1 MRNLTL
7 LPLIFVCALTA
18 CSKKENALSSVA
30 DMAAVRAN
38 LAFTCVH
45 EADHLPPLDPEADQL
60 FRYGRYLEKLDGPKN
75 FDAVARYYRIAAAHG
90 HYKANHNLQM
100 LLSAGFA
107 SSPHAAEET
116 IDLVEQLIK
125 QGVPSGYYDMGYY
138 LTQGYGVKPDD
149 DKARRYFR
157 KAADLGNPDAQNY
170 VGDML
175 TKPELSPKIG
185 KQMLGCAV
193 EQDHA
198 EAAKNLAMQYKV
210 VDKNFTETV
219 KAFQK
224 GVEAGDTLSAWA
236 LKEGFKGPPS
246 SDQLN
251 YLGLPHDPERVRRY
265 QAILEF
271 VRANDGRNP
280 KVPDIDQIVPLPPA
294 QLPPWDGTFQ
304 WQKEQ
309 DAAVPPQKPSDELI
323 ERLSKDK
330 NLNPETGLPL
340 TASASKRGETDQPTN
355 VSGRVELGSIVRSG
369 AACPQSGVWCGQRHP
384 ALPFEEKARFRKGE
398 IMPQLLVYRPRAIPF
413 LESLFGMLR
422 VPTDVAWKL
431 VSYVD
436 QA

>member
-7 LPLIFVCALTA
+7 LLICVCALAA

-38 LAFTCVH
+38 IAFTCVH
-45 EADHLPPLDPEADQL
+45 ESDHLPPLDPEADEL
-60 FRYGRYLEKLDGPKN
+60 FKYGRYLEKLDGPKD
-75 FDAVARYYRIAAAHG
+75 FDAIARYYRIAAAHG
-90 HYKANHNLQM
+90 HFKANHNLQM
-100 LLSAGFA
+100 LLSAGFTA
-107 SSPHAAEET
+107 APHAATET

-138 LTQGYGVKPDD
+138 LTQGYGVKPDE

-157 KAADLGNPDAQNY
+157 QAADLGNPDAQNY

-175 TKPELSPKIG
+175 TKPELSPEIG
-185 KQMLGCAV
+185 KQMLWCAV
-193 EQDHA
+193 DQGHA
-198 EAAKNLAMQYKV
+198 EAGGNLAMQYKV

-224 GVEAGDTLSAWA
+224 GVEAGDTLSALA
-236 LKEGFKGPPS
+236 LEEGFKGPPS
-246 SDQLN
+246 SDRLN
-251 YLGLPHDPERVRRY
+251 YLALPNDPERSRRY
-265 QAILEF
+265 KLIGDF
-271 VRANDGRNP
+271 IDHNDGRNP

-294 QLPPWDGTFQ
+294 MLPPWDGTFQ

-330 NLNPETGLPL
+330 NLDPATGLPL
-340 TASASKRGETDQPTN
+340 TASASKNAQTDQPAN
-355 VSGRVELGSIVRSG
+355 VAGRVELGTIVPTG
-369 AACPQSGVWCGQRHP
+369 ATCPESGVWCGHRHP
-384 ALPFEEKARFRKGE
+384 SLPVEEKARFRKGE
-398 IMPQLLVYRPRAIPF
+398 TMPQLVLYRSRAIP
-413 LESLFGMLR
+413 LLDDLFGMRR

>member
-30 DMAAVRAN
+30 DIAAVRAN

-45 EADHLPPLDPEADQL
+45 EADHLPPLDPDADRV
-60 FRYGRYLEKLDGPKN
+60 FKYGRYLEKLDGPKD

-90 HYKANHNLQM
+90 HYKANHNVQM
-100 LLSAGFA
+100 LLSEGFA
-107 SSPHAAEET
+107 SSPYAVEET

-138 LTQGYGVKPDD
+138 LTQGYGVKLDE

-175 TKPELSPKIG
+175 TQPELSPEIG
-185 KQMLGCAV
+185 KQMLRCAM
-193 EQDHA
+193 EQGHA
-198 EAAKNLAMQYKV
+198 LAAKNLAMQYKV
-210 VDKNFTETV
+210 VDKNFVEAV
-219 KAFQK
+219 KAFQM
-224 GVEAGDTLSAWA
+224 GVKAGNSESASF
-236 LKEGFKGPPS
+236 LEDGFKAPPAS
-246 SDQLN
+246 EQLN
-251 YLGLPHDPERVRRY
+251 YMGLPNDPERSRRY
-265 QAILEF
+265 EVIWQFLID
-271 VRANDGRNP
+271 NDGRNP

-294 QLPPWDGTFQ
+294 TLPPWDGTFQ

-309 DAAVPPQKPSDELI
+309 DAAVTPQKPADELI

-330 NLNPETGLPL
+330 NLDPATGLPM
-340 TASASKRGETDQPTN
+340 TTSASKSAQTDQSAN
-355 VSGRVELGSIVRSG
+355 VVGRLELGTVVRSG
-369 AACPQSGVWCGQRHP
+369 AICPQSGVWCGHRHLS
-384 ALPFEEKARFRKGE
+384 LPVEEKARFRKGE
-398 IMPQLLVYRPRAIPF
+398 TMPQLVLYRSRAIP
-413 LESLFGMLR
+413 LLDDLFGMRR

>member
-7 LPLIFVCALTA
+7 LLIFFCALAA

-30 DMAAVRAN
+30 DIAAVRAN

-45 EADHLPPLDPEADQL
+45 EADHLPPLDPEADEL
-60 FRYGRYLEKLDGPKN
+60 FKYGRYLEKLDGPKD
-75 FDAVARYYRIAAAHG
+75 FDVVARYYRIAAAHG

-100 LLSAGFA
+100 LLSTGFA
-107 SSPHAAEET
+107 SSPYASTET

-175 TKPELSPKIG
+175 TKPELSPEIG
-185 KQMLGCAV
+185 KQMLRCAMD
-193 EQDHA
+193 QGHA
-198 EAAKNLAMQYKV
+198 QAPKNLAMQYKV
-210 VDKNFTETV
+210 VDKNFVEAV
-219 KAFQK
+219 KAFQM
-224 GVEAGDTLSAWA
+224 GVEAGNLRSASF
-236 LKEGFKGPPS
+236 LGNGFKAPPPG
-246 SDQLN
+246 DLY
-251 YLGLPHDPERVRRY
+251 YLALPSDPERARRY

-271 VRANDGRNP
+271 VRDNDGRNP
-280 KVPDIDQIVPLPPA
+280 KVPDIEQIVPLPPA
-294 QLPPWDGTFQ
+294 QLPLWDGTFQ

-309 DAAVPPQKPSDELI
+309 DAAVPPQKPADELI

-330 NLNPETGLPL
+330 NLDPATGLPL
-340 TASASKRGETDQPTN
+340 SASASKSAQTDQPAN
-355 VSGRVELGSIVRSG
+355 IAGRLPLGTVVRSG
-369 AACPQSGVWCGQRHP
+369 AICPQSGVWCGHRHP
-384 ALPFEEKARFRKGE
+384 SLPVEEKARFRKGE
-398 IMPQLLVYRPRAIPF
+398 TMPQLLIYRSRAIPF
-413 LESLFGMLR
+413 LDDLFGMRR